1 MSFPLNRLNL
11 SRRHLVQTGGAT
23 LVASQMPFWSVATHA
38 QSGATADLVAGN
50 TDFALDLYAE
60 LRQATDGNLLVSP
73 YSVSLAL
80 AMVYLGAAGDT
91 ASQMADTLGFE
102 LDPDE
107 LASAFGELSAD
118 LEERGTAEEDEDEGV
133 AARGLTIANSL
144 WGEETFPFSD
154 TYMEDLDESFGAE
167 LNLVDFAEAPD
178 EARDEINDWV
188 AENTNERI
196 EDIVPEGAITA
207 DTRLV
212 LANAIWFAGAWRST
226 FEPDNTE
233 DGDFTLLD
241 GSTVEAPFMRQTE
254 GYLYAE
260 GDGFQVI
267 ELPYEGSGFAFTILL
282 PDDGEFE
289 AFEES
294 LDREAL
300 DEIMGDLEE
309 TQVRLRMPR
318 FTFDYDA
325 NLADTLQ
332 ALGMTDAF
340 DGNEADFSGMV
351 EDDAPSPLVIGG
363 VLHKAF
369 IDLNEHGTEAAAATV
384 VIMEATS
391 AQEDEPIELAIDRPF
406 VFAIRDTESGSLL
419 FVGRVLDPSS

>member
-1 MSFPLNRLNL
+1 MSFPLDHLSL
-11 SRRHLVQTGGAT
+11 SRRRLVQSTGAAV
-23 LVASQMPFWSVATHA
+23 VASQLPFWSIATHA
-38 QSGATADLVAGN
+38 QSGDEADLVAGN
-50 TDFALDLYAE
+50 TDFAFDLYAE
-60 LRQATDGNLLVSP
+60 LRQTSDGNLLVSP

-80 AMVYLGAAGDT
+80 AMVYLGAEGDT
-91 ASQMADTLGFE
+91 ATQMADTLGFA
-102 LDPDE
+102 LDLDD
-107 LASAFGELSAD
+107 LATAFQELSAD
-118 LEERGTAEEDEDEGV
+118 LEERGTAEEDEDRGV

-144 WGEETFPFSD
+144 WGAESFPFSE
-154 TYMEDLDESFGAE
+154 TYMEDLDDSFGAE
-167 LNLVDFAEAPD
+167 LNLIDFAAAPD

-188 AENTNERI
+188 ADHTNDRI
-196 EDIVPEGAITA
+196 EDIVPEGAITV

-241 GSTVEAPFMRQTE
+241 GETVEVPFMRQTE

-260 GDGFQVI
+260 GDGFQAI

-282 PDDGEFE
+282 PDEGEFE
-289 AFEES
+289 TFEES
-294 LDREAL
+294 LDREVME
-300 DEIMGDLEE
+300 DIVGEMTD
-309 TQVRLRMPR
+309 TQVRLQMPR

-325 NLADTLQ
+325 NLGETLQ

-340 DGNEADFSGMV
+340 DGSRADFSGMV
-351 EDDAPSPLVIGG
+351 EGETENPLVIGG

-384 VIMEATS
+384 VLMEATS

-406 VFAIRDTESGSLL
+406 IFAIRDTESGSLL
-419 FVGRVLDPSS
+419 FVGRVLDPSR